1 MMVPKGVQQP
11 RRGRVVW
18 DDDDS
23 KGASPAPRQGVIMA
37 QKLTQ
42 KG

>member
-1 MMVPKGVQQP
+1 MDGRSQKGVQQP

-23 KGASPAPRQGVIMA
+23 KGASPAPRQGVIMT
-37 QKLTQ
+37 QKL
-42 KG
+42 